1 MNIME
6 EEGCLLDKRKRFTSM
21 TEGLGMDT
29 DTVITEGMDTTD
41 RIKKNKK
48 ASENSMLL
56 L

>member
-6 EEGCLLDKRKRFTSM
+6 EEECHPGRLKRFTSM

-41 RIKKNKK
+41 RIEKNKK

-56 L
+56 F